1 MHHGWMRATSI
12 LLPLCLGACLQGP
25 PATRLTAHEEVSAL
39 LEEIS
44 AERIASTLERLV
56 GFGTRH
62 TMSDTVSETRG
73 IGAARRWIHAEMSRA
88 GEACDDCLRVRFQ
101 EFEDTMARHPEAPV
115 VHIVNVLAE
124 LPAREPTN
132 RTVVVTGHYDSCV
145 CSLDRW
151 DATSD
156 APGANDDA
164 SGTAVVLELARVFS
178 QRYPEGLQANV
189 LFGAVAGEEQG
200 LYGSRHLARALH
212 AEGAEIVAMI
222 TNDVT
227 GNVTAETGAVDSM
240 TLRVFAALPDNGPA
254 RQLAR
259 YAWMANRTY
268 QPKFRVDVIERLDRI
283 GRGGDHRPFWAAG
296 DPAVRFTEKLEN
308 YRRQHLPSD
317 VLEHVSPGY
326 VARVA
331 RANAATIVEL
341 ASAPA
346 PPGGLE
352 MERTDESGGLYWRLS
367 WAAVPG
373 AAGYEVTLRPTTSY
387 TYTRAFVV
395 GDTTEYLL
403 RAQADDH
410 WVGVRSVAPGGYR
423 SLVASFHPIVP
434 QLGQER
440 FPAVR

>member
-12 LLPLCLGACLQGP
+12 LLPSCLGACLQGP
-25 PATRLTAHEEVSAL
+25 PATRLAANQEVSAL
-39 LEEIS
+39 LQEIS
-44 AERIASTLERLV
+44 AERIASSLERLV

-101 EFEDTMARHPEAPV
+101 EFDDTIARHPDAPV
-115 VHIVNVLAE
+115 VRIVNVLAE

-132 RTVVVTGHYDSCV
+132 RTVVVTGHYDSCI

-164 SGTAVVLELARVFS
+164 SGTAVVLELARVVS
-178 QRYPEGLQANV
+178 RRYPQGLRANV

-200 LYGSRHLARALH
+200 LYGSRHLARALR

-240 TLRVFAALPDNGPA
+240 TLRVFAAPPDNGPA

-259 YAWMANRTY
+259 YAWMASRTY
-268 QPKFRVDVIERLDRI
+268 QSNFRVDVIERLDRI

-308 YRRQHLPSD
+308 YGRQHLPSD
-317 VLEHVSPGY
+317 VLEHVAPGY

-341 ASAPA
+341 ASAP
-346 PPGGLE
+346 PPPAGLA
-352 MERTDESGGLYWRLS
+352 MDRTDESGGLYWRLS
-367 WAAVPG
+367 WAAAPG
-373 AAGYEVTLRPTTSY
+373 AVGYEVTLRPTTSHA
-387 TYTRAFVV
+387 YTRAFAV
-395 GDTTEYLL
+395 GDTTEFLL

-410 WVGVRSVAPGGYR
+410 WVG
-423 SLVASFHPIVP
+423 
-434 QLGQER
+434 
-440 FPAVR
+440 

>member
-1 MHHGWMRATSI
+1 MHHGLTRAMAIVLSG
-12 LLPLCLGACLQGP
+12 LLGACVQGP
-25 PATRLTAHEEVSAL
+25 PTTRLAVHEDVSAL
-39 LEEIS
+39 LDEIS
-44 AERIASTLERLV
+44 AERIAATLERLV

-62 TMSDTVSETRG
+62 TMSDTASATRG
-73 IGAARRWIHAEMSRA
+73 IGAARRWIHAELNGYS
-88 GEACDDCLRVRFQ
+88 EACDGCLRVSFQ
-101 EFEDTMARHPEAPV
+101 EFDDTITRHPEDPV
-115 VHIVNVLAE
+115 VHFVNVLAE

-132 RTVVVTGHYDSCV
+132 RTVVVTGHYDSCI
-145 CSLDRW
+145 CSVDRW

-164 SGTAVVLELARVFS
+164 SGTAVVIELARAFS
-178 QRYPEGLQANV
+178 RHYPEGLEANV

-200 LYGSRHLARALH
+200 LYGSRHLEHALR
-212 AEGAEIVAMI
+212 ERGSEIVAMV

-240 TLRVFAALPDNGPA
+240 TLRVFAAPPDNGPA
-254 RQLAR
+254 RQVAR
-259 YAWMANRTY
+259 YAWMASRTY
-268 QPKFRVDVIERLDRI
+268 QPEFRVEVIERLDRI

-317 VLEHVSPGY
+317 LLDHVAPGY

-331 RANAATIVEL
+331 RANAATLAEL
-341 ASAPA
+341 ASAPR
-346 PPGGLE
+346 PPSGLE
-352 MERTDESGGLYWRLS
+352 MDRTEDSGGLYWRLA

-373 AAGYEVTLRPTTSY
+373 AAGYEVTLRKTSSSS
-387 TYTRAFVV
+387 YTRAFAVR
-395 GDTTEYLL
+395 DTTEYLL

-410 WVGVRSVAPGGYR
+410 WVGVRSVGPDGRR
-423 SLVASFHPIVP
+423 SLVASFHAVIP

-440 FPAVR
+440 FPAAP